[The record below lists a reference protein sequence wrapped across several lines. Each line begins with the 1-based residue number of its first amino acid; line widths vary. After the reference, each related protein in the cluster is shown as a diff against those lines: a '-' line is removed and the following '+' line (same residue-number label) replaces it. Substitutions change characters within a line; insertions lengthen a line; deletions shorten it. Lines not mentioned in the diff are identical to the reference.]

1 MPSDL
6 SLPGRARIRAPEA
19 PYPAFI
25 HPRHGLRLAS
35 HPFAGSPLGHDRL
48 RTPLS
53 SSAGPPWLGYL
64 LAALGAVL
72 FASKG
77 ILIKL
82 AFAEGIDTIT
92 LLALRMGLSVP
103 IYVAVGFIVH
113 ARERQK
119 IVATTAYGKAL
130 LIGMIGYW
138 FSSYADFKGLET
150 LTPQFERLILFT
162 YPLFVLL
169 LGAALFHLPLRW
181 RPLVAFAVAYLGLA
195 VVFLA
200 DFETGGGNIV
210 VGAVWVL
217 GAAISFALYQL
228 LASGSIAVLGA
239 PLFTSVAMTG
249 AAAVV
254 LAMFLLTH
262 PLSALWV
269 SGRGFALAVTLA
281 IGATVLPSFLMS
293 AALSRISAA
302 ANSTIGTLSPVV
314 TLFLAVLILDE
325 PLRGVDLLGTALVV
339 GGIGLFTITD
349 RRRR

>member
-1 MPSDL
+1 MAFL
-6 SLPGRARIRAPEA
+6 AQIYGLTLFASLDFRSLGVSI
-19 PYPAFI
+19 
-25 HPRHGLRLAS
+25 LNAS
-35 HPFAGSPLGHDRL
+35 TSPL
-48 RTPLS
+48 
-53 SSAGPPWLGYL
+53 AGPPWIGYGF
-64 LAALGAVL
+64 AALGAVL
-72 FASKG
+72 FAAKG

-82 AFAEGIDTIT
+82 AFAEGVDTLT

-103 IYVAVGFIVH
+103 IYVVIGSITY
-113 ARERQK
+113 ARERERT
-119 IVATTAYGKAL
+119 VPMPAYAKAL

-169 LGAALFHLPLRW
+169 LGALLFRMPLRW
-181 RPLVAFAVAYLGLA
+181 KSLIAFGIAYLGLA
-195 VVFLA
+195 LVFLA
-200 DFETGGGNIV
+200 DFETDGSDIV
-210 VGAVWVL
+210 TGALWVL
-217 GAAISFALYQL
+217 GAAVTFALYQL
-228 LASGSIAVLGA
+228 LAGGSIAILGA

-254 LAMFLLTH
+254 LLQFLLTH
-262 PLSALWV
+262 PLSALVV
-269 SGRGFALAVTLA
+269 SGRAFALAVTLA

-325 PLRGVDLLGTALVV
+325 PIRGVDLIGTALVV
-339 GGIGLFTITD
+339 GGVGLFTIAD
-349 RRRR
+349 RRR

>member
-1 MPSDL
+1 MN
-6 SLPGRARIRAPEA
+6 
-19 PYPAFI
+19 
-25 HPRHGLRLAS
+25 AS
-35 HPFAGSPLGHDRL
+35 SP
-48 RTPLS
+48 
-53 SSAGPPWLGYL
+53 SSAGPVWIGYGF
-64 LAALGAVL
+64 AALGAVL
-72 FASKG
+72 FAAKG

-82 AFAEGIDTIT
+82 AFAEGVDTLT

-103 IYVAVGFIVH
+103 IYVAVGYVAY
-113 ARERQK
+113 ARDRQRA
-119 IVATTAYGKAL
+119 VPMPAYLKAL
-130 LIGMIGYW
+130 MIGVIGYW

-169 LGAALFHLPLRW
+169 LGAVLFRLPLRW
-181 RPLVAFAVAYLGLA
+181 NAVASFGIAYLGLT

-200 DFETGGGNIV
+200 DFETGGGDIV
-210 VGAVWVL
+210 VGALWVL
-217 GAAISFALYQL
+217 AAAVTFALYQL
-228 LASGSIAVLGA
+228 LAGGSIAVMGA

-249 AAAVV
+249 AAVVV
-254 LAMFLLTH
+254 LLLFLATH
-262 PLSALWV
+262 PLSALVV
-269 SGRGFALAVTLA
+269 SSRAFALSVTLA

-339 GGIGLFTITD
+339 GGVGLFTVVD
-349 RRRR
+349 RRHCR

>member
-1 MPSDL
+1 MN
-6 SLPGRARIRAPEA
+6 
-19 PYPAFI
+19 
-25 HPRHGLRLAS
+25 
-35 HPFAGSPLGHDRL
+35 
-48 RTPLS
+48 T
-53 SSAGPPWLGYL
+53 SSAFLAGPNWLGYGF
-64 LAALGAVL
+64 AALGAVL
-72 FASKG
+72 FAAKG

-82 AFAEGIDTIT
+82 TFAEGVDTLT

-103 IYVAVGFIVH
+103 IYIAVGFI
-113 ARERQK
+113 AYAGERQK
-119 IVATTAYGKAL
+119 AVPMPAYGKAL

-169 LGAALFHLPLRW
+169 LGAVLFHMPLRW
-181 RPLVAFAVAYLGLA
+181 KSLVAFGVAYLGLA

-200 DFETGGGNIV
+200 DFETGGGDIV
-210 VGAVWVL
+210 VGALWVL
-217 GAAISFALYQL
+217 GAAVSFALYQL
-228 LASGSIAVLGA
+228 LAGGSIAILGA

-249 AAAVV
+249 AAIVV
-254 LAMFLLTH
+254 LLQFLVTH
-262 PLSALWV
+262 PLSALVV
-269 SGRGFALAVTLA
+269 SGRAFALAVTLA
-281 IGATVLPSFLMS
+281 LGATVLPSFLMS

-314 TLFLAVLILDE
+314 TLFLAVLILNE

-339 GGIGLFTITD
+339 GGVGLFTAVD

>member
-1 MPSDL
+1 MSTSFSPST
-6 SLPGRARIRAPEA
+6 G
-19 PYPAFI
+19 
-25 HPRHGLRLAS
+25 
-35 HPFAGSPLGHDRL
+35 
-48 RTPLS
+48 T
-53 SSAGPPWLGYL
+53 PWLGYGF
-64 LAALGAVL
+64 AALGAVL
-72 FASKG
+72 FAAKG

-82 AFAEGIDTIT
+82 AFAEGVDTLT

-103 IYVAVGFIVH
+103 IYVAVGLVAY
-113 ARERQK
+113 ARERQR
-119 IVATTAYGKAL
+119 AAPMPAYIKAL

-138 FSSYADFKGLET
+138 FSAYADFKGLET

-169 LGAALFHLPLRW
+169 LGAVLFRLPLRW
-181 RPLVAFAVAYLGLA
+181 KPLAAFGIAYLGLA

-200 DFETGGGNIV
+200 DFETSGGDIV
-210 VGAVWVL
+210 VGVLWVL
-217 GAAISFALYQL
+217 GAAVSFALYQL
-228 LASGSIAVLGA
+228 LAGGSIASLGA

-249 AAAVV
+249 AAVVV
-254 LAMFLLTH
+254 LLMFLVTH
-262 PLSALWV
+262 PLSALAV
-269 SGRGFALAVTLA
+269 SGRAFALAVTLA

-339 GGIGLFTITD
+339 GGVGLFTVVD

>member
-1 MPSDL
+1 MNASAPST
-6 SLPGRARIRAPEA
+6 G
-19 PYPAFI
+19 
-25 HPRHGLRLAS
+25 
-35 HPFAGSPLGHDRL
+35 
-48 RTPLS
+48 T
-53 SSAGPPWLGYL
+53 PWLGYG

-72 FASKG
+72 FAAKG

-82 AFAEGIDTIT
+82 AFAEGVDTLT

-103 IYVAVGFIVH
+103 VYVAVGFLTY
-113 ARERQK
+113 ARERQRA
-119 IVATTAYGKAL
+119 VPLPAYAKAL
-130 LIGMIGYW
+130 LIGVIGYW

-169 LGAALFHLPLRW
+169 LGAALFHMPLRW
-181 RPLVAFAVAYLGLA
+181 KPLAAFGVAYLGLA

-200 DFETGGGNIV
+200 DFETGGGDIV
-210 VGAVWVL
+210 VGALWVL
-217 GAAISFALYQL
+217 AAAVTFALYQL
-228 LASGSIAVLGA
+228 LAGGSIAVMGA

-254 LAMFLLTH
+254 LMLFLLTH
-262 PLSALWV
+262 PLSALVV
-269 SGRGFALAVTLA
+269 SSRAFALAVALA
-281 IGATVLPSFLMS
+281 IGATILPSFLMS

-314 TLFLAVLILDE
+314 TLFLAVLILGE

-339 GGIGLFTITD
+339 GGVGLFTIVD
-349 RRRR
+349 RRR

>member
-1 MPSDL
+1 MPGA
-6 SLPGRARIRAPEA
+6 LPGRCLLNPSSAP
-19 PYPAFI
+19 
-25 HPRHGLRLAS
+25 
-35 HPFAGSPLGHDRL
+35 
-48 RTPLS
+48 
-53 SSAGPPWLGYL
+53 SAGPLWIGYGF
-64 LAALGAVL
+64 AALGAVL
-72 FASKG
+72 FAAKG

-82 AFAEGIDTIT
+82 AFAEGIDTVT

-103 IYVAVGFIVH
+103 IYVAVGCI
-113 ARERQK
+113 AYRRDRQK
-119 IVATTAYGKAL
+119 AIPMPAYIKAL

-169 LGAALFHLPLRW
+169 LGAALFRLPLRW
-181 RPLVAFAVAYLGLA
+181 KPMAAFGIAYLGLA

-200 DFETGGGNIV
+200 DFETGGGEIV
-210 VGAVWVL
+210 VGTLWVL
-217 GAAISFALYQL
+217 AAAVSFALYQL
-228 LASGSIAVLGA
+228 LAGGSIAILGA

-249 AAAVV
+249 AAVVV
-254 LAMFLLTH
+254 LLMFLATH
-262 PLSALWV
+262 PLSALLV
-269 SGRGFALAVTLA
+269 SSRGFALAVTLA

-314 TLFLAVLILDE
+314 TLFLAVLILGE
-325 PLRGVDLLGTALVV
+325 PLRSVDLLGTALVV
-339 GGIGLFTITD
+339 GGVGLFTVVD

>member
-1 MPSDL
+1 MPGAL
-6 SLPGRARIRAPEA
+6 RGRCLLNPT
-19 PYPAFI
+19 PA
-25 HPRHGLRLAS
+25 
-35 HPFAGSPLGHDRL
+35 
-48 RTPLS
+48 
-53 SSAGPPWLGYL
+53 SSASPVWIGYGF
-64 LAALGAVL
+64 AALGAIL
-72 FASKG
+72 FAAKG
-77 ILIKL
+77 IIIKL
-82 AFAEGIDTIT
+82 AFAEGVDTLT

-103 IYVAVGFIVH
+103 IYLAVGLV
-113 ARERQK
+113 AYRRERQK
-119 IVATTAYGKAL
+119 AVPMSAYAKVL

-169 LGAALFHLPLRW
+169 LGAVLFRMPLRW
-181 RPLVAFAVAYLGLA
+181 ASLMAFGIAYLGLA

-200 DFETGGGNIV
+200 DFETGGGDIV
-210 VGAVWVL
+210 VGTLWVL
-217 GAAISFALYQL
+217 GAAVSFALYQL
-228 LASGSIAVLGA
+228 LAGGSIAILGA

-254 LAMFLLTH
+254 FIQFLVTH
-262 PLSALWV
+262 PLSALLV
-269 SGRGFALAVTLA
+269 SDRAFALSVTLA
-281 IGATVLPSFLMS
+281 VGATVLPSFLMS

-314 TLFLAVLILDE
+314 TLFLAVLILGE

-339 GGIGLFTITD
+339 GGVGLFTIAD